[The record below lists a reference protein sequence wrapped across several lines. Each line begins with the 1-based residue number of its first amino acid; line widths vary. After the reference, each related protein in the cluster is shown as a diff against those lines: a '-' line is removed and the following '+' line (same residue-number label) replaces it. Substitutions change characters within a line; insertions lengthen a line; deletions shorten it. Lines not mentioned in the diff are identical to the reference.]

1 MCESGFDRHN
11 THTSGDIFELLVLFA
26 LQTKRYYIYN
36 NIKWKEKKELWWVI
50 NESFGTRED

>member
-11 THTSGDIFELLVLFA
+11 THTSEDIFELLVLFA